1 MAADGKGACIL
12 PHGVLFRGNAEGEI
26 RKNIV
31 KAGYIKGL
39 IGLPQNLFYGTGIP
53 ACIIILDKQEA
64 SDRKGIF
71 MIDAKDG
78 FVKDGNMNRLR
89 EEDIQR
95 IVDTWEAWV
104 DVPHYARFVPQEE
117 IEKNDYNLNIP
128 RYVDT
133 FEAED
138 VIDLDAITRIQLNQL
153 QGQLLRVVIDHPQLS
168 VDVFFDENKVRLE
181 PTVTGHSQ
189 TPSIFEQRPY
199 DVQNKITDATATLH
213 VANVVELVKL
223 LLSDMDQIGNIPL
236 QGDYHLLQDIQRIIQ
251 QAEPDLAAH
260 LSPWIGPQLAHE
272 LSKIQLAPKQLKR
285 SLQSHLFFVEDA
297 LKEDSGLFAPRWQMD
312 DLNRET
318 RQLNQEVDRLEA
330 RFQQLQAQFNSHQQS
345 TQN

>member
-1 MAADGKGACIL
+1 MWSILALGA
-12 PHGVLFRGNAEGEI
+12 VER
-26 RKNIV
+26 
-31 KAGYIKGL
+31 
-39 IGLPQNLFYGTGIP
+39 
-53 ACIIILDKQEA
+53 II
-64 SDRKGIF
+64 
-71 MIDAKDG
+71 
-78 FVKDGNMNRLR
+78 
-89 EEDIQR
+89 
-95 IVDTWEAWV
+95 
-104 DVPHYARFVPQEE
+104 HH
-117 IEKNDYNLNIP
+117 
-128 RYVDT
+128 
-133 FEAED
+133 

-153 QGQLLRVVIDHPQLS
+153 QGQLLRIVIDSPQLS

-272 LSKIQLAPKQLKR
+272 LGKIQLAPKQLKR

-330 RFQQLQAQFNSHQQS
+330 RFQQLQAQLKPLLTSPQKGEELLNP

>member
-1 MAADGKGACIL
+1 MWSILALGA
-12 PHGVLFRGNAEGEI
+12 VER
-26 RKNIV
+26 
-31 KAGYIKGL
+31 
-39 IGLPQNLFYGTGIP
+39 
-53 ACIIILDKQEA
+53 II
-64 SDRKGIF
+64 
-71 MIDAKDG
+71 
-78 FVKDGNMNRLR
+78 
-89 EEDIQR
+89 
-95 IVDTWEAWV
+95 
-104 DVPHYARFVPQEE
+104 HH
-117 IEKNDYNLNIP
+117 
-128 RYVDT
+128 
-133 FEAED
+133 

-153 QGQLLRVVIDHPQLS
+153 QGQLLRVVIDSPQLS

-272 LSKIQLAPKQLKR
+272 LGKIQLAPKQLKR

-330 RFQQLQAQFNSHQQS
+330 RFQQLQAQSQPLLTSPSKGEELLNP
-345 TQN
+345 TQD